1 MLASAQERRQ
11 ARALRAV
18 RAPQRGLT
26 ALRPGEPVQALELR
40 QVLASWDVAP
50 RQMLA
55 ALQPDEPAQA
65 LELRQVLASWDGA
78 LRQVLAV
85 LQPDEPAQA
94 QRQAWKVM
102 MASAPEQVLAQ
113 QDARRRTAACC
124 SGHGSTKTSALKQAP
139 EQPVVAQP
147 GQRALRGAALARTQ
161 TGRPLR
167 ARALREEPPQASR
180 PVQAQALR
188 KAANCSDR
196 ASGPIPDA
204 GRAVSS
210 ARTTGRRRR
219 VRSSTCA
226 DHYAHSRGRQDRIR
240 PWASAPRRRRPCPV
254 RTRRRLCRAA
264 TRPDAWP
271 EPVPH
276 HALRCWSVPAPD
288 G

>member
-11 ARALRAV
+11 ARVLRAV
-18 RAPQRGLT
+18 RAPRRGLK
-26 ALRPGEPVQALELR
+26 APRPDEPVQALESR
-40 QVLASWDVAP
+40 QVLASWNVAL
-50 RQMLA
+50 RQVRA

-65 LELRQVLASWDGA
+65 LELRQVLASWDVA

-94 QRQAWKVM
+94 QRQALKVM

-124 SGHGSTKTSALKQAP
+124 SGHGSTKTSALKQVP

-147 GQRALRGAALARTQ
+147 GQRALRGAALAWTQ

-167 ARALREEPPQASR
+167 ARASPEQPPQASR
-180 PVQAQALR
+180 QVQR

-204 GRAVSS
+204 GRAGSS
-210 ARTTGRRRR
+210 ALTTGRRRR

>member
-11 ARALRAV
+11 PRALRAV

-26 ALRPGEPVQALELR
+26 ALRPGEP
-40 QVLASWDVAP
+40 
-50 RQMLA
+50 
-55 ALQPDEPAQA
+55 AQA
-65 LELRQVLASWDGA
+65 LELRQVLA
-78 LRQVLAV
+78 LRDVAPQDAV
-85 LQPDEPAQA
+85 LRRAP
-94 QRQAWKVM
+94 RQALKVM

-124 SGHGSTKTSALKQAP
+124 SDHGSAKTSALKQAP
-139 EQPVVAQP
+139 KQPVAAQP
-147 GQRALRGAALARTQ
+147 GQRALRGEAQALAWTQ
-161 TGRPLR
+161 TGWPLR

-180 PVQAQALR
+180 PVQAQPQR

-196 ASGPIPDA
+196 ASGPIPGA
-204 GRAVSS
+204 GRAGSS

-254 RTRRRLCRAA
+254 RTRRRLCPAA

-271 EPVPH
+271 GPIPH
-276 HALRCWSVPAPD
+276 HAPRCWSVPAPD